1 MLWDHYR
8 FTGDTAWLKHA
19 YPVMTGAAEFFKD
32 TMVTHPKYGWLVTN
46 PSSSPENGPGG
57 DRAWKHH
64 PDGTY
69 DKPIGICAGP
79 TIDNEMLR
87 EFFADVIAASR
98 QLHADSE
105 LREWLETVIPKLPPV
120 RIGGYGQVQEWLED
134 LDGPDDHH
142 RHVSMLWGAFPGSTI
157 SVDRTPLEAQATKV
171 ALDHRGDVASGWSMA
186 WKLCLWARLHEG
198 ERSYR
203 LIREFLTLNDNFNV
217 STRTAGGIYPNLFC
231 CHPPF
236 QIDGNFGA
244 TAGIV
249 EMLLQSQEDALEFLP
264 ALPKEW
270 ATGSVHGIKAR
281 GGFIVDINW
290 RDGRLAMARVTSG
303 LGGLCRV
310 RVRAGASVSLDGAS
324 TRLSESNFI
333 EFETKPGS
341 SYELGFH

>member
-1 MLWDHYR
+1 
-8 FTGDTAWLKHA
+8 
-19 YPVMTGAAEFFKD
+19 
-32 TMVTHPKYGWLVTN
+32 
-46 PSSSPENGPGG
+46 
-57 DRAWKHH
+57 
-64 PDGTY
+64 
-69 DKPIGICAGP
+69 
-79 TIDNEMLR
+79 
-87 EFFADVIAASR
+87 
-98 QLHADSE
+98 
-105 LREWLETVIPKLPPV
+105 
-120 RIGGYGQVQEWLED
+120 
-134 LDGPDDHH
+134 
-142 RHVSMLWGAFPGSTI
+142 
-157 SVDRTPLEAQATKV
+157 
-171 ALDHRGDVASGWSMA
+171 MA